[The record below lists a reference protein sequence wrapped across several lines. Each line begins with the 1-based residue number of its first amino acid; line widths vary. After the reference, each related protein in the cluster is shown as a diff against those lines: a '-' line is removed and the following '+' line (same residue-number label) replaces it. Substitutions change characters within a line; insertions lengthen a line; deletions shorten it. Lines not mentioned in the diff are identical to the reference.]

1 MAQAIVAHSQQVAQ
15 APLRPRI
22 VHDLRHGRRAC
33 DVRIGD
39 MVMLEDGLH
48 EVRADGRKG
57 RTLRKVG
64 ASC

>member
-1 MAQAIVAHSQQVAQ
+1 MSSSILTQQQQVAQ

-22 VHDLRHGRRAC
+22 VHDLRYGRRAC

-57 RTLRKVG
+57 KTLRKVG